1 MLDLTVNDLSV
12 LKAALIDSSKSPLM
26 VGKAGD
32 YQYSALELLIAVR
45 GFWHRPAN
53 RPVLIDQSLL
63 TAVCRLVEQ
72 GGTKEKVAALK
83 LLWCLLENESHKE
96 CLKQQHKNVL
106 DLIKLEMSKTSESDE
121 LSVWCQGVLAVV
133 QDHTIGKT
141 LTSTGVHV
149 YYKVVLWSGLHTM
162 TTT

>member
-1 MLDLTVNDLSV
+1 MLDLTVSDLSV
-12 LKAALIDSSKSPLM
+12 LKATLIDSSKSPLM
-26 VGKAGD
+26 IGKAGD
-32 YQYSALELLIAVR
+32 YHYSALELLIALY
-45 GFWHRPAN
+45 GFWRRPNN

-72 GGTKEKVAALK
+72 GGKKEKVAALK
-83 LLWCLLENESHKE
+83 LLWCLLENDNLKE

-106 DLIKLEMSKTSESDE
+106 DLIKLEMSKTSDSDE

-141 LTSTGVHV
+141 PYVLV
-149 YYKVVLWSGLHTM
+149 YTVKLHCVR
-162 TTT
+162 TTHNDIQTI